1 LLVFI
6 VQVLVPIRDSV
17 THRKKSSKGA
27 PSGGSIHEEDGK
39 ENLQAAVKKILRE
52 FLVEAPL
59 VSKAATRGRNTLKF
73 LCSHAGRN
81 DDDYEEKTSGEAGN
95 GGGVKRGDG
104 GDEVGDADENEKR
117 VEAVSC

>member
-1 LLVFI
+1 MLVFI

-39 ENLQAAVKKILRE
+39 ENLQAAVKKIIRE

-81 DDDYEEKTSGEAGN
+81 DDDDEEKTYGE
-95 GGGVKRGDG
+95 KSGDG

>member
-1 LLVFI
+1 MVHL
-6 VQVLVPIRDSV
+6 
-17 THRKKSSKGA
+17 KKSSKGA
-27 PSGGSIHEEDGK
+27 PGGGSIHEEDGK

-81 DDDYEEKTSGEAGN
+81 DDDDEEKTYGE
-95 GGGVKRGDG
+95 KSGDG